1 MLLEAEG
8 LKKFSLLNNP
18 WVQSPCLG
26 VWQQKP
32 AMALCPHP
40 AFGPVQK
47 LHYLLYVVILAVKF
61 NNLSVPLFWG
71 HFLKFPNQSRTLK
84 YMCLDT
90 NGNKLTHAS
99 PFLLSH
105 WTLWWRW
112 TCTDDENHFTRRGTE
127 SGGAYKPGLKSSPL
141 VWEMPAW

>member
-61 NNLSVPLFWG
+61 NNLSVPLF
-71 HFLKFPNQSRTLK
+71 
-84 YMCLDT
+84 
-90 NGNKLTHAS
+90 
-99 PFLLSH
+99 
-105 WTLWWRW
+105 
-112 TCTDDENHFTRRGTE
+112 
-127 SGGAYKPGLKSSPL
+127 
-141 VWEMPAW
+141 